1 MMEDLLT
8 GQRHRI
14 SELFQINE
22 RIQYS
27 LLFNIS
33 DVKLRVCY
41 KYMHIF
47 TALSFQEQNLLCLKF
62 FAAKMSEGIF
72 RFELKD
78 VLLHC
83 L

>member
-1 MMEDLLT
+1 ME
-8 GQRHRI
+8 QHHKF
-14 SELFQINE
+14 SEFVQTKQI
-22 RIQYS
+22 IQYS

-33 DVKLRVCY
+33 DVKLLVCY

-72 RFELKD
+72 HFELKD